1 MEDLRLS
8 WVKDVTVC
16 LCVCLSVVVCPVIM
30 MILLCVLIPGGE
42 LAQEVQE
49 EIF

>member
-8 WVKDVTVC
+8 WVKDVTVF
-16 LCVCLSVVVCPVIM
+16 VCLSVCGCMCPVIM